1 MIPGA
6 CLILIGCWRGCVDV
20 NDEDFDE
27 VDLRDRLQAKVFLM
41 GLIGGGILGVL
52 FVGLVQ
58 ALGTWLRG

>member
-1 MIPGA
+1 M
-6 CLILIGCWRGCVDV
+6 ILIGCWRGCVDV